1 MSRLFLHH
9 LHKAL
14 PVSDNHA
21 VSPRIQAILTTR
33 GATESFAFSI
43 QSTCRFTHH
52 ALYTL
57 HQETNHLRSLD
68 QYFWYTALDGTI
80 RLATSCD
87 TPDIV
92 PKQVNDYIFNP
103 ALFSNTPFP
112 KILPAGSTW
121 PLRTANDLLTPVG
134 LEGSRCVGN
143 TCYVSTLCTHLACPH
158 PFNNFKAGTSDW
170 QTHFEL
176 CETPNRGIGVFTR
189 RAVAK
194 GDVLGWYA
202 GEVFPDTHTYKA
214 DGGNSTDRNYLFEM
228 PVGVTSKSGDTD
240 ADVNIIIDAS
250 RHGNWTRFINH
261 SCDPCTEFQLRRVG
275 GVRIIAIEA
284 LRDVEVGRS

>member
-1 MSRLFLHH
+1 MRSILST
-9 LHKAL
+9 HK
-14 PVSDNHA
+14 
-21 VSPRIQAILTTR
+21 
-33 GATESFAFSI
+33 
-43 QSTCRFTHH
+43 THH
-52 ALYTL
+52 TSPYKTKSPLPNPLQPTK
-57 HQETNHLRSLD
+57 HLRSLD

-214 DGGNSTDRNYLFEM
+214 DGGNSTDRNYLFLSIIDSSISV
-228 PVGVTSKSGDTD
+228 PVAFSSLKNEDTD
-240 ADVNIIIDAS
+240 T
-250 RHGNWTRFINH
+250 HGPSAVEPTRPL
-261 SCDPCTEFQLRRVG
+261 SPTLWM
-275 GVRIIAIEA
+275 
-284 LRDVEVGRS
+284 LW

>member
-1 MSRLFLHH
+1 LPSQSRAPVDSLIMRSILST
-9 LHKAL
+9 HK
-14 PVSDNHA
+14 
-21 VSPRIQAILTTR
+21 
-33 GATESFAFSI
+33 
-43 QSTCRFTHH
+43 THH
-52 ALYTL
+52 TSPYKTKSPLPDPLQPTK
-57 HQETNHLRSLD
+57 HLRSLD

-87 TPDIV
+87 TPDRV

-112 KILPAGSTW
+112 KTLPAGSTW
-121 PLRTANDLLTPVG
+121 PLRTVNDLLTPVG

-143 TCYVSTLCTHLACPH
+143 TCYVSTLCTHLACTH
-158 PFNNFKAGTSDW
+158 PFNKFKASTSDW

-176 CETPNRGIGVFTR
+176 CETPNRGISMFTR

-214 DGGNSTDRNYLFEM
+214 DGGNSTDRNYLFLSIIDSSISV
-228 PVGVTSKSGDTD
+228 PVAFSSLKNEDTD
-240 ADVNIIIDAS
+240 T
-250 RHGNWTRFINH
+250 HGPSAVEPTRPL
-261 SCDPCTEFQLRRVG
+261 SPTLWM
-275 GVRIIAIEA
+275 
-284 LRDVEVGRS
+284 LW